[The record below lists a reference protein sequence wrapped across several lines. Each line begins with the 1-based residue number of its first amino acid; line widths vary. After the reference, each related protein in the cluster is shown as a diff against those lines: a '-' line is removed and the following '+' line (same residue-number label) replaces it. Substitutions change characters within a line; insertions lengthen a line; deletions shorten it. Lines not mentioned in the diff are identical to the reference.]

1 MRLLGIL
8 IAFLACS
15 PVFAAEPFGRAS
27 IEGADGIVP
36 GQQVHVVV
44 DVFVPDFFTSPPQF
58 PLFEV
63 PDAMVTLSS
72 ERAVN
77 MLQTIDGVQYSGI
90 RRNYSVVPEKAG
102 FFPLPKIGIE
112 LGFSVDGNPVKAQ
125 VTVALPTFDVAT
137 AADPTAAPFA
147 ARSLT
152 IAQSFD
158 RDPATLR
165 AGDAIVR
172 TIVVSAED
180 TQAMLMPPV
189 VPGDVA
195 GVARYVKAPVL
206 ADGVEQRGAGRNVGT
221 QSVRSETI
229 VYTTASEGSFSLPA
243 ISYPWFDVDAHE
255 SATATLPAVT
265 LLVATAAT
273 TKRISPTLED
283 KQAPSSGASKGILTV
298 LLLGAIDLAIALF
311 AWRRFGD
318 IRAAVDAF
326 RGRRRNNPKR
336 RLRRL
341 RTVIGVG
348 PEDAIYR
355 ALQDWSRRL
364 GHRTV
369 AAWVAAEQNP
379 RLAAQVAI
387 LERRLFRSR
396 DAQLDR
402 TALASAINLPTMKS
416 MERKGSLPDLNPSA
430 ERPLL
435 PPLLP

>member
-1 MRLLGIL
+1 M
-8 IAFLACS
+8 FS
-15 PVFAAEPFGRAS
+15 AEPFGRAS

-63 PDAMVTLSS
+63 PDAMVTLSA

-77 MLQTIDGVQYSGI
+77 LVQTIDGVQYSGI
-90 RRNYSVVPEKAG
+90 RRSYSVVPEKAG
-102 FFPLPKIGIE
+102 SFPLPKIGIE

-125 VTVALPTFDVAT
+125 VTVALPSFDVAA
-137 AADPTAAPFA
+137 AADQTATPFA

-189 VPGDVA
+189 VSGDAA

-221 QSVRSETI
+221 QSIRSETI

-243 ISYPWFDVDAHE
+243 ISYPWFDVDGHE
-255 SATATLPAVT
+255 SAAATLPAVT
-265 LLVATAAT
+265 LLVAKAAT
-273 TKRISPTLED
+273 RNRLSPTLED
-283 KQAPSSGASKGILTV
+283 KPAPSRGTSKGLLTV
-298 LLLGAIDLAIALF
+298 LLLGAIDLMVALF

-318 IRAAVDAF
+318 IRTAVNAF
-326 RGRRRNNPKR
+326 QGRRRNEPKR
-336 RLRRL
+336 ILRRL

-369 AAWVAAEQNP
+369 AAWVDAERNP
-379 RLAAQVAI
+379 RLAAQFAI

-402 TALASAINLPTMKS
+402 TELASAINLPTMKRA
-416 MERKGSLPDLNPSA
+416 EQKGSLPDLNPTA
-430 ERPLL
+430 ERQLL
-435 PPLLP
+435 PPLLR